1 VREYDVDGINLDYV
15 RYPDFNSVT
24 TQSDWGY
31 SETSLARFRAVTG
44 RTDTPLPA
52 DLQFADWRRTQMT
65 NLVRKIYLGIWSV
78 DRQAR
83 LSMDGITYSY
93 GPQTMGGWEKTR
105 PYAEVMQDWKGWL
118 EEGIMDTVV
127 AMNYKRNWLPD
138 QQQMFEEWKEVLAD
152 WQGDRQAVIGPALYL
167 NSVADSLAQVRSTLT
182 PTAAGNTAAGWSG
195 YSYANPTMAGV
206 GQPLPVREAERDAL
220 VAALTTG
227 ADAPFAGEAAV
238 PVMPWKA
245 TPADGHVAGRVSLR
259 NGTPLDQISV
269 LDEPTASL
277 DAPSEHTIFERA

>member
-1 VREYDVDGINLDYV
+1 
-15 RYPDFNSVT
+15 
-24 TQSDWGY
+24 
-31 SETSLARFRAVTG
+31 
-44 RTDTPLPA
+44 
-52 DLQFADWRRTQMT
+52 
-65 NLVRKIYLGIWSV
+65 
-78 DRQAR
+78 
-83 LSMDGITYSY
+83 
-93 GPQTMGGWEKTR
+93 
-105 PYAEVMQDWKGWL
+105 
-118 EEGIMDTVV
+118 
-127 AMNYKRNWLPD
+127 MNYKRNWLPD

-245 TPADGHVAGRVSLR
+245 IPADGHVAGRVSLR

-269 LDEPTASL
+269 TLQALTGGGGTQTRLADGDGWFGFVHTAPGIYL
-277 DAPSEHTIFERA
+277 VRIDLPNGTVGQPVAVAFVRAGQISTVDFTRLIQL